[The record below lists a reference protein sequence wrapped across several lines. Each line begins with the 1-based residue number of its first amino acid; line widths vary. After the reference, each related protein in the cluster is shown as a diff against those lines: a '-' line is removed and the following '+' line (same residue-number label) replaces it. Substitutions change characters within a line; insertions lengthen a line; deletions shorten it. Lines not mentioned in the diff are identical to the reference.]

1 MEIIRKHIKLKKR
14 KLKNQ
19 IKFWEKMGKIGPA
32 FLLILILFLL
42 FTQENSQDWLLLSVA
57 GMLSVV
63 AVIWWWWVINS
74 VNNIYDTM
82 QRSMKKFEKII
93 LEIKQIRTQYKQ
105 NKDQ

>member
-1 MEIIRKHIKLKKR
+1 
-14 KLKNQ
+14 
-19 IKFWEKMGKIGPA
+19 MGKIGPA

>member
-93 LEIKQIRTQYKQ
+93 LEIKQIRTQYKK